1 VEGKAKTEEKLQQ
14 KTGPWTPSMRLRG
27 NPKTRMVFQ
36 QVRMNHGTRIVLN
49 ALDLTKTMH
58 NGLS

>member
-1 VEGKAKTEEKLQQ
+1 
-14 KTGPWTPSMRLRG
+14 
-27 NPKTRMVFQ
+27 VFQ